1 MYCPI
6 DDGVKMFLIPD
17 LSFNFSAYPLSIAQ
31 SQIIFIEVET
41 ALDVLRND
49 VFSDGNENIREKG
62 EKYLADELFVGWV
75 VSIGDVVDPLE
86 D

>member
-1 MYCPI
+1 M
-6 DDGVKMFLIPD
+6 
-17 LSFNFSAYPLSIAQ
+17 
-31 SQIIFIEVET
+31 
-41 ALDVLRND
+41 LRND